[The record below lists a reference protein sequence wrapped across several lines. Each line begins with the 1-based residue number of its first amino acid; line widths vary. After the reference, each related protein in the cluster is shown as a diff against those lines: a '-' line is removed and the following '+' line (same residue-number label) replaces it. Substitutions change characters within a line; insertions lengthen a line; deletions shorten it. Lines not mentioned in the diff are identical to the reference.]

1 MPSTASVLRQ
11 PLWSM
16 RSWTTDDEVL
26 CGERQ
31 SERFSVGPEA
41 VDHRFEEQSERLSGP
56 HREEHHRRAR
66 EHHHPHPSRHRSIVA
81 GRSRAES
88 GERRRGRTVRMPDMS
103 DPLVLW
109 EPGDDAR
116 ERTRLGQFLGFC
128 ETRTGRSFADYDELW
143 SWSVSDGLE
152 ECWAAIWDFFDVQA
166 VEPYRQVLSTR
177 EMPGAKWFE
186 GARLNYAQHALR
198 TFERKGP
205 HGSRHDV
212 SIVGLSQSR
221 GRVELSRADLRDQV
235 GRARL
240 GLQRLGVSEGDRVA
254 AYLPNIPETI
264 VAFLAT
270 ASLGAIWT
278 SCAPE
283 FGVRAVLDR
292 LTQVEPK
299 VLLAVD
305 GYRYGRRDVS
315 RVDELAEIRSGLPTL
330 SATVMVEFLHD
341 EAGSTHGATGGGSG
355 PVLEWRDLLA
365 EAGPVEF
372 VQVAPDHPLY
382 VLYSSGTT
390 GLPKPIVHG
399 HAGVLV
405 EHFKTIGLHS
415 DIGADDRFFWF
426 TTTGW
431 MMWNY
436 VVSGL
441 LVGATLVLFDGDPGA
456 DGPETLWRL
465 AADEQVTWFGVGAPL
480 ITAGR
485 RAAITPGESFDL
497 SRLRA
502 IGSTGAPLAADGF
515 RWVYEAVSP
524 DVMLSSIS
532 GGTDICSAFV
542 GGSSMTPVWEGE
554 ISCRYLGA
562 AVEAFDDDGRAHI
575 GRQGELVL
583 TQPMPS
589 MPVGFWGDDDGSRY
603 RGAYFDDF
611 PGVWRHGDWITISD
625 RGSCVISG
633 RSDATLNRGGVR
645 VGTAEIYRVVGVD
658 QRCRRQPRRAP
669 GSARRRRPRHTRPV
683 GRARRWCRAR
693 RRTDHTNSRWA
704 AKWVVS
710 SSRARRGAPGRRHS
724 DDVERQEAR
733 AACEEDP
740 ARCRPRHRGE
750 PRRAEGPDH
759 ARCGCR
765 DRSYSV
771 GGAGGC
777 SRRLSSPE
785 GADVLRLH
793 RGGRPTPFASRVRS
807 RVAPRTSTCRRRRT
821 A

>member
-1 MPSTASVLRQ
+1 
-11 PLWSM
+11 
-16 RSWTTDDEVL
+16 
-26 CGERQ
+26 
-31 SERFSVGPEA
+31 
-41 VDHRFEEQSERLSGP
+41 
-56 HREEHHRRAR
+56 
-66 EHHHPHPSRHRSIVA
+66 
-81 GRSRAES
+81 
-88 GERRRGRTVRMPDMS
+88 MPDMS
-103 DPLVLW
+103 DPMVLW
-109 EPGDDAR
+109 EPDDDAR

-205 HGSRHDV
+205 PGVQHDV

-240 GLQRLGVSEGDRVA
+240 GLKRLGVSEGDRVA

-299 VLLAVD
+299 VLFAVD

-315 RVDELAEIRSGLPTL
+315 RVDELAEIRFGLPTL

-341 EAGSTHGATGGGSG
+341 EAGPTLGATGGDSG

-365 EAGPVEF
+365 EAGPIEF

-515 RWVYEAVSP
+515 RWVYESVSP

-645 VGTAEIYRVVGVD
+645 VGTAEIYRVSESISGVAD
-658 QRCRRQPRRAP
+658 SLVVHLEAP
-669 GSARRRRPRHTRPV
+669 DADDPGTLVLLVALDDGAVLDDELTARIRGGLRSGLSPRHVPDEVHQVAAIPTTLSGKKLELPV
-683 GRARRWCRAR
+683 KKILLGADPDTVA
-693 RRTDHTNSRWA
+693 S
-704 AKWVVS
+704 
-710 SSRARRGAPGRRHS
+710 RGALKDPTTLDAVVEIARGR
-724 DDVERQEAR
+724 
-733 AACEEDP
+733 
-740 ARCRPRHRGE
+740 
-750 PRRAEGPDH
+750 
-759 ARCGCR
+759 
-765 DRSYSV
+765 
-771 GGAGGC
+771 
-777 SRRLSSPE
+777 
-785 GADVLRLH
+785 
-793 RGGRPTPFASRVRS
+793 
-807 RVAPRTSTCRRRRT
+807 
-821 A
+821 